1 MNASCFSRIFILLA
15 TVPLCWVGNFY
26 SNYRP
31 VRLNQ
36 ELVEVQDTILF
47 SPCVKLL
54 PDPDRVYHGLYN
66 VGDVAVGYGE
76 MEAKSGNQPVG
87 IVTAFHNWNGAGIEA
102 KTPLLKSLV
111 DPMEGD
117 DVTPL
122 WMMERAARD
131 GNIVALVWD
140 AIGYIVEH
148 PDYNQGGVTTPITF
162 DDIFDGVYDDY
173 IQQVAIEIREFGHPV
188 MLSPAA
194 EFNAI
199 GYASFGPDAN
209 EPVTA
214 VDPAQRNNQYGDP
227 TLPDGPERVRDLYRY
242 VIDIFN
248 AQGVRN
254 VTWFMYSHSAY
265 LNPDDLDPD
274 ELATLDSLLP
284 EFYYPGDDYIDWIGN
299 SAYISTE
306 DPELDLEF
314 AVSHAIEAFDRI
326 TNKPFFIPE
335 FGITTNTNEN
345 RAAKIVDVFVN
356 QLPAFPQIRAFTFA
370 DADLFEAAFS
380 TPRLGN
386 YLEEIDAWREYV
398 TDSEDYTNDLN
409 IKRVRFSQAN

>member
-1 MNASCFSRIFILLA
+1 MKSSHFSRIFVLLA
-15 TVPLCWVGNFY
+15 TVSLYWGGYFCGEKPA
-26 SNYRP
+26 
-31 VRLNQ
+31 RLQQNS
-36 ELVEVQDTILF
+36 VESSSASLYF
-47 SPCVKLL
+47 PCVKLL
-54 PDPDRVYHGLYN
+54 PDANRVYYGLYN
-66 VGDVAVGYGE
+66 IGDVAVAYGE
-76 MEAKSGNQPVG
+76 MKAKSGNQNPG
-87 IVTAFHNWNGAGIEA
+87 IVTAFHDWNGAGIEA
-102 KTPLLKSLV
+102 ETPVLQSLI
-111 DPMEGD
+111 DPMEGG

-131 GNIVALVWD
+131 GGIVALVWD

-148 PDYNQGGVTTPITF
+148 PDYDQGGITPPVTF

-173 IQQVAIEIREFGHPV
+173 IQQVAIEVRDFGHPV

-199 GYASFGPDAN
+199 GFASFGPDGN
-209 EPVTA
+209 ELVTA
-214 VDPAQRNNQYGDP
+214 VEPAERNNQYGDP

-242 VIDIFN
+242 VIDIFK

-265 LNPDDLDPD
+265 LNPDDLDSD
-274 ELATLDSLLP
+274 ELAALGSLLP
-284 EFYYPGDDYIDWIGN
+284 EFYYPGDEYIDWIGN

-314 AVSHAIEAFDRI
+314 AVSHAIKAFEKI
-326 TNKPFFIPE
+326 THKPFFIPE
-335 FGITTNTNEN
+335 FGITTNSNEN
-345 RAAKIVDVFVN
+345 RAAKIVDVFSN
-356 QLPAFPQIRAFTFA
+356 QIPAFPQIRAFTFA

-386 YLEEIDAWREYV
+386 YPEEIDAWSEHV
-398 TDSEDYTNDLN
+398 TDSDDYTNDLD
-409 IKRVRFSQAN
+409 IKRARLTRSN

>member
-1 MNASCFSRIFILLA
+1 MKASYFSKILILSA
-15 TVPLCWVGNFY
+15 TIPLCWAGKFC
-26 SNYRP
+26 SNDH
-31 VRLNQ
+31 VAKLNQ
-36 ELVEVQDTILF
+36 DSAEIQAVSLF
-47 SPCVKLL
+47 PPCVKLL
-54 PDPDRVYHGLYN
+54 PDPNRVYHGLYN

-76 MEAKSGNQPVG
+76 MEAKSGNRPVG

-102 KTPLLKSLV
+102 KTPVLRSLV

-148 PDYNQGGVTTPITF
+148 PDYDQGGVITPITF

-173 IQQVAIEIREFGHPV
+173 IRQVATEIREFGFPV

-209 EPVTA
+209 ESVTA
-214 VDPAQRNNQYGDP
+214 VDPVERNNQYGDP

-242 VIDIFN
+242 VIDIFR
-248 AQGVRN
+248 AEGVRN
-254 VTWFMYSHSAY
+254 VTWFMYSHTAY

-274 ELATLDSLLP
+274 ELAALGSLLP
-284 EFYYPGDDYIDWIGN
+284 EYYYPGDEYIDWIGN

-306 DPELDLEF
+306 NPELDLEF
-314 AVSHAIEAFDRI
+314 AVSHAIEAFEAI

-345 RAAKIVDVFVN
+345 RAAKIADVFVN
-356 QLPAFPQIRAFTFA
+356 QVPAFPQIRAFTFA

-398 TDSEDYTNDLN
+398 ADSDDYTNDLN
-409 IKRVRFSQAN
+409 IKRVRLRLAN